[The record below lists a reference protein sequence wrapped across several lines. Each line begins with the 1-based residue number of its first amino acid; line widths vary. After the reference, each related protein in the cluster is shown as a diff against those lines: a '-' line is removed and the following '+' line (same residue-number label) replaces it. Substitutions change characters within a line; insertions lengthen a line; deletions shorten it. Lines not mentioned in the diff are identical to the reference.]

1 LTVGSVAITLT
12 AIGSCRVREP
22 TRVLVR
28 RGLAEQNQRGVFG
41 ATHTSKE
48 VLQVLRSMAGELIV
62 PAELRPYIATRP
74 ASLLDDP
81 RTRLNDMSDTDVL
94 IVELSSVKEILFR
107 DFYLQLFLTARC
119 LRATGSK
126 PVLEWWELMR
136 RNGTDVDDRSRL
148 VASVDPSSLEAA
160 VVAEV
165 QLRMQEPDDIG
176 CDMELIT
183 DMVEGPILFVT
194 HFDTPRP
201 DGRKNVRGRSDLI
214 AAVREAAAELGYRM
228 YDPTADVLSYA
239 AERGDLTA
247 AITDIGHYTDAFVE
261 DFLADKLHAE
271 ALAAMGTPAAV

>member
-1 LTVGSVAITLT
+1 MAITLT
-12 AIGSCRVREP
+12 SIGSCRVREP

-48 VLQVLRSMAGELIV
+48 VVQVLRSMAGELIV
-62 PAELRPYIATRP
+62 PAELRPFIVSRP

-107 DFYLQLFLTARC
+107 DFYLQLFLTERR

-126 PVLEWWELMR
+126 AVLEWWRLMP
-136 RNGTDVDDRSRL
+136 RNGTDVDDRSAL
-148 VASVDPSSLEAA
+148 VASIDPLSVEAA

-165 QLRMQEPDDIG
+165 QLRMQEADDIG
-176 CDMELIT
+176 LDMRLIT
-183 DMVEGPILFVT
+183 DMFEGPILFVT

-201 DGRKNVRGRSDLI
+201 GGGKNILGRSALI
-214 AAVREAAAELGYRM
+214 SAVRAAATELGYRM

-261 DFLADKLHAE
+261 EFLADKLHAE